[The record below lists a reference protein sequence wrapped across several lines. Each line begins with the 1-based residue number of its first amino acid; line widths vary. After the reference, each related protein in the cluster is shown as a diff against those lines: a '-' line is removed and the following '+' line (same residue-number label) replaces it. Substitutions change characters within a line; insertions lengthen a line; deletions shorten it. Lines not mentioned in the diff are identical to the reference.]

1 MPRVMPVTGM
11 LALTLAAA
19 TGASAQV
26 TSNRDSTN
34 IPWPNARNPVTT
46 DAAADTA
53 FIRQAIRG
61 NYTEVALGRLADS
74 RAEDADVKEFAER
87 MITDHNTMNQEWGKL
102 AGDNRMS
109 VRPDFGEAGEETI
122 ERLDDLEDEEFDQA
136 YMTEMIRH
144 HEQDLATFQ
153 RMATSA
159 RSPEVRRLA
168 ASGAST
174 IREHLALARH
184 VGTQVGVSTT
194 AARAGGVTAP
204 TPSPNDTDR
213 TRRTTAGGV
222 TSDTRDDRDDRND
235 RTSMRREDRAF
246 VEGVLSDHLMHVG
259 LAMRAQRDAKSEDTR
274 RLAARIERDLTRWT
288 KRWENFADRRSANV
302 NLRLQ
307 KHNREKIE
315 RLEKASER
323 KNFDR
328 VYAEIVADHL
338 EMMVDDFRSERR
350 EKFPAAVDRL
360 VTEELPLLRELQAS
374 ASRLENKHD

>member
-1 MPRVMPVTGM
+1 MPKVMPVTGM
-11 LALTLAAA
+11 LALALAATTA
-19 TGASAQV
+19 ASAQV
-26 TSNRDSTN
+26 PSNRDSVN

-46 DAAADTA
+46 TTAADTA

-74 RAEDADVKEFAER
+74 RAENDDVKEFGER
-87 MITDHNTMNQEWGKL
+87 MVTDHNAMNQKWGEL

-109 VRPDFGEAGEETI
+109 VRPDFGEAGEQTI

-153 RMATSA
+153 RVASSA
-159 RSPEVRRLA
+159 RSPEVRQLA

-194 AARAGGVTAP
+194 AARAGGVTAVP
-204 TPSPNDTDR
+204 TPIPSDTDR

-222 TSDTRDDRDDRND
+222 TSDDRDDRDDRD
-235 RTSMRREDRAF
+235 DGTSMRREDRAF

-259 LAMRAQRDAKSEDTR
+259 LAKRAQRDAKNDETR

-302 NLRLQ
+302 SFRLQ
-307 KHNREKIE
+307 QHNREKLD

-350 EKFPAAVDRL
+350 EKQPAAVGRL
-360 VTEELPLLRELQAS
+360 ATEELPLLRELQAS
-374 ASRLENKHD
+374 ARRLER